1 MHAKVKIN
9 KLIAGFSRHTKK
21 IWTNRQTNRQ
31 TDVQTDQWQYGQRST
46 EAQTDTPVL
55 LWITTKK
62 GNF

>member
-1 MHAKVKIN
+1 MCWNN
-9 KLIAGFSRHTKK
+9 KKDKNLQGGVLVDCQLFLAHTKK

-55 LWITTKK
+55 L
-62 GNF
+62 